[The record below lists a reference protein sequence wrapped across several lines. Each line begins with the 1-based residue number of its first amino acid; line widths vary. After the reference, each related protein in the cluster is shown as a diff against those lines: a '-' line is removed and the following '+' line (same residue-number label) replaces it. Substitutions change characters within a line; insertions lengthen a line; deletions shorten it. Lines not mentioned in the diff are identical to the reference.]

1 MARRDGRR
9 ASSDHFGEA
18 HWRASRRIVH
28 MIDGLPMLSPTVTR
42 GLRALALG
50 WLPASAMALGL
61 AACGGGASTAADPP
75 VPPAHHHHT
84 SSSAASSTATQSTST
99 SSTSSST
106 SSADLPGTGKPTVT
120 IGDKNFAEQF
130 ILGQLYMQA
139 LKAQGYTVN
148 VNQNIGP
155 TDVTLQALKSGALA
169 MYPEYLYVLNSNVV
183 HSHGGHASAQAAY
196 DAAQKYVT
204 AHGLELLNMTP
215 FSDTFGIAVTQA
227 YGAAHRL
234 RTLHDLRRV
243 APSLTIGGEAQLEQA
258 PLGLPRLA
266 SVYGVKPA
274 SFKAIAAGDQY
285 SDLNDDTVGAAYIN
299 TTDGELATGD
309 YRVLRDPER
318 IFGYGN
324 VVPVISQSAS
334 AAEGPAFTVT
344 IDRVSALLTTQTMRQ
359 LNLLASIGGQSP
371 SDIAT
376 QFLQTHGL
384 IPAS

>member
-1 MARRDGRR
+1 
-9 ASSDHFGEA
+9 
-18 HWRASRRIVH
+18 
-28 MIDGLPMLSPTVTR
+28 MIDGLHMMSTSVTR
-42 GLRALALG
+42 GRRALAFG
-50 WLPASAMALGL
+50 WLPAVAAALGL
-61 AACGGGASTAADPP
+61 AACGGSASTTADPP
-75 VPPAHHHHT
+75 VAPAHHHHSSR
-84 SSSAASSTATQSTST
+84 SSSSSTATTQST
-99 SSTSSST
+99 TSSST
-106 SSADLPGTGKPTVT
+106 SSADLPGTGRPTVT
-120 IGDKNFAEQF
+120 IGDKNYTEQF

-148 VNQNIGP
+148 ISQNVGP

-169 MYPEYLYVLNSNVV
+169 MYPEYLSVLNSDVA
-183 HSHGGHASAQAAY
+183 HSHSGHVNAQAAY
-196 DAAQKYVT
+196 DAAQQYVGK
-204 AHGLELLNMTP
+204 HGLELLNMTR

-234 RTLHDLRRV
+234 RTLSDLRRV
-243 APSLTIGGEAQLEQA
+243 APSLSIGGEAQLQQA
-258 PLGLPRLA
+258 ALGLPRLD

-285 SDLNDDTVGAAYIN
+285 SDLDDDTIQAAYVN

-309 YRVLRDPER
+309 YRVLRDPKR

-324 VVPVISQSAS
+324 VVPVVSAAAS

-344 IDRVSALLTTQTMRQ
+344 IDRVNALLTTQTMRQ

-371 SDIAT
+371 SDVAA

-384 IPAS
+384 IPASS

>member
-1 MARRDGRR
+1 
-9 ASSDHFGEA
+9 
-18 HWRASRRIVH
+18 
-28 MIDGLPMLSPTVTR
+28 MIDGLHLLSTRLMR
-42 GLRALALG
+42 GLRALTFVWL
-50 WLPASAMALGL
+50 LPASAAALGL
-61 AACGGGASTAADPP
+61 AACGGGASTTVDPP
-75 VPPAHHHHT
+75 VPAAHHRQI
-84 SSSAASSTATQSTST
+84 SSSSTSSTATTQSTT
-99 SSTSSST
+99 TSST

-120 IGDKNFAEQF
+120 IGDKNYTEQF

-148 VNQNIGP
+148 INPNIGP
-155 TDVTLQALKSGALA
+155 TDVTLHALKSGALS
-169 MYPEYLYVLNSNVV
+169 MYPEYLYVLNSNVA
-183 HSHGGHASAQAAY
+183 HSHTGHHSAQAAY

-234 RTLHDLRRV
+234 HTLRDLRRV
-243 APSLTIGGEAQLEQA
+243 ESSLSIGGEAQLQQA
-258 PLGLPRLA
+258 PLGLPRLD

-285 SDLNDDTVGAAYIN
+285 GDLTDNTVQAAYIN

-309 YRVLRDPER
+309 FRVLADPKR

-324 VVPVISQSAS
+324 VVPVVSQAAL
-334 AAEGPAFTVT
+334 AAEGPAFTET
-344 IDRVSALLTTQTMRQ
+344 IDRVNALLTTQTMRQ

-371 SDIAT
+371 SDVAT
-376 QFLQTHGL
+376 QFLLTRGL
-384 IPAS
+384 IPPPS